1 MKPPGVLMPFWRPAF
16 EFYINKSCEELKR
29 MEIMNNRKGG
39 DEDD

>member
-1 MKPPGVLMPFWRPAF
+1 MPFWRPSF
-16 EFYINKSCEELKR
+16 EFEINKLCEELKG